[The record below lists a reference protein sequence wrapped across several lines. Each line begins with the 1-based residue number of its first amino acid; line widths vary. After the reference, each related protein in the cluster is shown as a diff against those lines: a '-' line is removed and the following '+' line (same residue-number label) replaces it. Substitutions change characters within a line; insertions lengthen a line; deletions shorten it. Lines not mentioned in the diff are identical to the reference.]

1 MTNYEPLSACA
12 VKAEI
17 CGYRLQ
23 RASRGG
29 AGPLAYPNDND
40 RFRAITT
47 GSGVEGGVRE
57 MEQIAF
63 LMRLKL
69 GCEQEYRQRH
79 DEIWPQLKAALT
91 QAGIRD
97 YSIFLDEVTLTLFAV
112 LRLTPDNTRDGLPS
126 LPIMRRWWDFM
137 AELME
142 VDRANRPVDQPLTR
156 VFHMD

>member
-1 MTNYEPLSACA
+1 ME
-12 VKAEI
+12 
-17 CGYRLQ
+17 
-23 RASRGG
+23 
-29 AGPLAYPNDND
+29 
-40 RFRAITT
+40 
-47 GSGVEGGVRE
+47 E
-57 MEQIAF
+57 MAF
-63 LMRLKL
+63 LMRLKP
-69 GCEQEYRQRH
+69 GCEQEYRRRH
-79 DEIWPQLKAALT
+79 DEIWPELQAALT

-142 VDRANRPVDQPLTR
+142 VDQTNKPVDRALTP

>member
-1 MTNYEPLSACA
+1 
-12 VKAEI
+12 
-17 CGYRLQ
+17 
-23 RASRGG
+23 
-29 AGPLAYPNDND
+29 
-40 RFRAITT
+40 
-47 GSGVEGGVRE
+47 

-63 LMRLKL
+63 LMRLKP
-69 GCEQEYRQRH
+69 GCALEYRRRH
-79 DEIWPQLKAALT
+79 DEIWPELRAALT

-112 LRLTPDNTRDGLPS
+112 LRLVPDNTRDRLPS

-142 VDRANRPVDQPLTR
+142 VDQTNRPVDRSLTP